1 MHELLQKYLYFFL
14 CFLLSRCSIA
24 VVVVISASFPSSS
37 YKSYM
42 QMNMLVKSN
51 WTYLLNVFCD
61 ILTHSLYQLR
71 HSCTGHQCFRCFKS
85 CRDDAMNQ
93 LTITS
98 SWIYFSVIRNKI
110 VTVLT
115 NLKIVTKIVVSM
127 AMVLLLSCY
136 WAANPAR

>member
-1 MHELLQKYLYFFL
+1 
-14 CFLLSRCSIA
+14 
-24 VVVVISASFPSSS
+24 
-37 YKSYM
+37 
-42 QMNMLVKSN
+42 
-51 WTYLLNVFCD
+51 
-61 ILTHSLYQLR
+61 
-71 HSCTGHQCFRCFKS
+71 
-85 CRDDAMNQ
+85 MNQ

-136 WAANPAR
+136 